1 MNSLKFTVNLSSV
14 FRSLPCTFHWGS
26 PEYPSLQRSSTHID
40 PSVPSFFSYAP
51 SDWFIHLI
59 GRVRQNV
66 PLCNYIENVLY
77 QNQCRKVVWY
87 HFVWILA
94 HQHIQH
100 LAEFFSSFQ
109 IFEIRN
115 DQMSRDWGFKIWNQ
129 ALLDILVFSNRWYF
143 QPNRDHLPIQ
153 GDIGIHSCLDYLYIL
168 TNQRMSDF
176 ARGIHLYYCRL
187 FCAQVYI
194 QCSQNNSP

>member
-1 MNSLKFTVNLSSV
+1 MVDPYTKNLIKIDVLAWKTHLKVIIFIHRFESIIFNKTLHKGSMNSLKFTVNFSSV
-14 FRSLPCTFHWGS
+14 CRSLPCTFHWGS

-51 SDWFIHLI
+51 SDWYLIGMVFHWFIHLI

-100 LAEFFSSFQ
+100 LAGFFSRFSKRFTVTWLRVQ
-109 IFEIRN
+109 NLKPSLTWHPGFFGSVIF
-115 DQMSRDWGFKIWNQ
+115 
-129 ALLDILVFSNRWYF
+129 
-143 QPNRDHLPIQ
+143 P
-153 GDIGIHSCLDYLYIL
+153 
-168 TNQRMSDF
+168 
-176 ARGIHLYYCRL
+176 
-187 FCAQVYI
+187 AQ
-194 QCSQNNSP
+194 